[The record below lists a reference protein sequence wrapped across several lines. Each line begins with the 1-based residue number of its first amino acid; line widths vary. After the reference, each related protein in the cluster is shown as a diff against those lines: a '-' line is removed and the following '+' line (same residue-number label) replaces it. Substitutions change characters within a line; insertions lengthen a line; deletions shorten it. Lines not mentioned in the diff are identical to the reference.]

1 MYRMWPVADPAPLD
15 DAGLI
20 ELYRPSGPVLRVNFV
35 TSVDGAVEVEGYSE
49 GLQTPAD
56 QRVFQLLRMFA
67 DGLLVGAGTLRHEG
81 YGAIRLDAKRR
92 AWRAEHGLDPYPRL
106 VVVSHRLDLEPTNP
120 ALREAPRRPAILTT
134 ADSPADRRAALS
146 AVADVLVH
154 GEREVDLAA
163 GLARLRAGGMTHVLC
178 EGGPH
183 LFGALTAAD
192 LVDEVCL
199 TVSPMLAGPGAGRIT
214 AGDARGAGT
223 SQRSTAGPAAGV
235 RGLALASALTDD
247 GTLLLRYAR
256 NARMTMGD

>member
-1 MYRMWPVADPAPLD
+1 MYRIWPVADPLPVD
-15 DAGLI
+15 DAGLV
-20 ELYRPSGPVLRVNFV
+20 ELYRPTGPLLRVNFV

-56 QRVFQLLRMFA
+56 QRIFQLLRMFA
-67 DGLLVGAGTLRHEG
+67 EGLMVGAGTMRHEG
-81 YGAIRLDAKRR
+81 YVGIRLDGKRR

-106 VVVSHRLDLEPTNP
+106 VVVSRRLDLDPTNP
-120 ALREAPRRPAILTT
+120 ALCEAPVRPVVITG
-134 ADSPADRRAALS
+134 ADAPPDRRTALS

-163 GLARLRAGGMTHVLC
+163 ALAQLRELGMAHVLC

-214 AGDARGAGT
+214 AG
-223 SQRSTAGPAAGV
+223 PAAQV
-235 RGLALASALTDD
+235 RELALASALTDN

-256 NARMTMGD
+256 NAQMTMGD